1 MQYTSL
7 GDDDCILSNTHAV
20 SVISIITVIYF
31 DNCKFSLLRQTFIN
45 GGLNLPSIIIQN
57 VIEFI
62 EELETNKLK
71 SSNSTI
77 KDVLMNSTTVDRSV
91 ETEVN
96 NVDCDSPE
104 KSINAFE
111 ASSEAHSDAPKK
123 SCKRRFLVE

>member
-104 KSINAFE
+104 ISFNAFE